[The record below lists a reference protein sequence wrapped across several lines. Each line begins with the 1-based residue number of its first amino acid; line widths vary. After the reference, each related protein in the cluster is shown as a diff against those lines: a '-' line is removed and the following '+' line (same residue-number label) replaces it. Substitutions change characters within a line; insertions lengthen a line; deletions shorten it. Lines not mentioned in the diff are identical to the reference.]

1 MDHSVKGGKFYY
13 GFNLCYLKC
22 TLSGLVI
29 ISVFREHFLFSE
41 TKKNML
47 KLVNALGKGLKE
59 CSQTINF
66 NLK

>member
-1 MDHSVKGGKFYY
+1 MYS
-13 GFNLCYLKC
+13 
-22 TLSGLVI
+22 SQSVI
-29 ISVFREHFLFSE
+29 IIIIVFREHFLFSE
-41 TKKNML
+41 TIKNML